1 MSESWVFFHFI
12 FKFTFWLLIKEF
24 SLGEEINSRKE
35 KMSNEV
41 TSIKEKYHS
50 LEKKVEIGN
59 QLLDE
64 TKERYRTLEDE
75 FYRLTE
81 ERDSLLQT
89 ASGSSQRLVVV
100 TDQKDKILQDLKSEI
115 KRRKHLEEVI
125 KEFSVGFLCQHRS
138 RVSFHAEFKSK
149 VENLKAQ
156 KSIPK
161 SLGY

>member
-1 MSESWVFFHFI
+1 MGGEITSW
-12 FKFTFWLLIKEF
+12 
-24 SLGEEINSRKE
+24 KE
-35 KMSNEV
+35 KMNNEV

-50 LEKKVEIGN
+50 LEKKLEISN

-64 TKERYRTLEDE
+64 TKERHRTLEKE
-75 FYRLTE
+75 FYLLAE

-89 ASGSSQRLVVV
+89 ASGSSQRLAVV
-100 TDQKDKILQDLKSEI
+100 TDQKDKILQDLKCEI

-125 KEFSVGFLCQHRS
+125 KEFSVDFLSQHRS
-138 RVSFHAEFKSK
+138 RLSFHAEFKSR

>member
-1 MSESWVFFHFI
+1 MGGEITSW
-12 FKFTFWLLIKEF
+12 
-24 SLGEEINSRKE
+24 KE
-35 KMSNEV
+35 KMINEV
-41 TSIKEKYHS
+41 TSIKEISQS
-50 LEKKVEIGN
+50 LEKKLENSN

-64 TKERYRTLEDE
+64 TKERCRTLEND
-75 FYRLTE
+75 FYLLTE
-81 ERDSLLQT
+81 ERDSLLRT
-89 ASGSSQRLVVV
+89 ASDSSQRLAAV

-115 KRRKHLEEVI
+115 KRRKHLEEEI

-138 RVSFHAEFKSK
+138 RVSFHSEFKSR